1 MENVISYLPKW
12 DHFVGAFFAFIIP
25 YTISK
30 VSKWLR
36 KSSKSS

>member
-12 DHFVGAFFAFIIP
+12 SHFVGACFAFIIP
-25 YTISK
+25 YTIAK

-36 KSSKSS
+36 QLSS